1 MKTINLFLK
10 EIKMK
15 NLNGND
21 FVMINEVAVCV
32 KNSKYEDFKVKEGM
46 IIIDKALAITAFEL
60 WDGTGLDAESDV
72 IVSYIDYID
81 DDRFVGWIKR
91 HENWEK
97 ISFCVL
103 DGYTDLSLD
112 ITNLVRVRNW
122 GIEKP
127 NVELYTGD
135 GFTIE
140 DIPAGE
146 KCNDG
151 GEYGFYTNYRKT
163 DIDGLY
169 KVTTWTTCD
178 FGNCG
183 TGFQGYEWISKEE
196 FENFYDSDDFYDW
209 LKRPCRNDV
218 AVNVFK
224 ELLSKQN

>member
-1 MKTINLFLK
+1 
-10 EIKMK
+10 MK
-15 NLNGND
+15 NLNRND
-21 FVMINEVAVCV
+21 FVMVNEVAVCV
-32 KNSKYEDFKVKEGM
+32 NDSKYEDFNVREGM
-46 IIIDKALAITAFEL
+46 IVVDKSIALSAFEL
-60 WDGTGLDAESDV
+60 WDGGRLDTESDI
-72 IVSYIDYID
+72 IVSYMD
-81 DDRFVGWIKR
+81 DDIFACWSKR
-91 HENWEK
+91 HMKWEK
-97 ISFCVL
+97 IFLSIL

-112 ITNLVRVRNW
+112 ITNLVRFHNW